1 MKPTLLLLAL
11 AGSLGAMTATAA
23 DRRDEPVSIR
33 ADHIELNE
41 RTGHA
46 LYRGHVQLRQG
57 DITIRA
63 DRLEAWQRDGK
74 TQRTLATG
82 RPASF
87 YQAPATPSDEAT
99 GFTAA
104 RIDYHVRQRIVHAT
118 GNAEASRGQDRF
130 QATTLRYEVEARRL
144 FAGGQGEGRASV
156 TLHPKETKTTP

>member
-1 MKPTLLLLAL
+1 MRWIPIIGMLAAL
-11 AGSLGAMTATAA
+11 TATAA

-33 ADHIELNE
+33 ADHIEINE
-41 RTGHA
+41 RTGYA
-46 LYRGHVQLRQG
+46 LYRGHVRLQQG
-57 DITIRA
+57 DVTIRA
-63 DRLEAWQRDGK
+63 ERLEAWQRDGK
-74 TQRTLATG
+74 TQRALASG

-130 QATTLRYEVEARRL
+130 QATTLRYEIEPRRL
-144 FAGGQGEGRASV
+144 FAGGQGDGRASA
-156 TLHPKETKTTP
+156 TLHPKDAKAAP